1 LRISQVCQLA
11 PDTAIRDQFINLSFR
26 RGAAVPSNKPGQSRG
41 ERIVLRQGFA
51 GLAVIAMGLA
61 GWHGQA
67 TAQTVQNGSFSLNN
81 GNHASTYVPTTA
93 NLTDWTVT
101 TSNSNPVPCVAY
113 GNSFSACGYTPVTT
127 AGLGTSPEGSPYFG
141 AGSWYGNNAIISQTI
156 TGLTSGKQY
165 IVSFYQAAL
174 EDTSV
179 IDAGVDWKV
188 SFGGTT
194 LNSTAM
200 NLPAGGV
207 VGWSSQPVALL
218 FTANATSETLSFLAS
233 GGSNG
238 APPMALLDGIRI
250 DPVPEPAS
258 VALFGIGLA
267 GLAGLRRRRARLAA

>member
-1 LRISQVCQLA
+1 LRGKRF
-11 PDTAIRDQFINLSFR
+11 IR
-26 RGAAVPSNKPGQSRG
+26 
-41 ERIVLRQGFA
+41 RQAFA
-51 GLAVIAMGLA
+51 GLASMAIAVA
-61 GWHGQA
+61 GWQGQA
-67 TAQTVQNGSFSLNN
+67 MAQTVQNGSFSLNN
-81 GNHASTYVPTTA
+81 GSLGSTYVPTTA

-113 GNSFSACGYTPVTT
+113 GTSFSACGYTPVTS
-127 AGLGTSPEGSPYFG
+127 AGLGTSPAGSPYFG

-156 TGLTSGKQY
+156 TGLISGKQY
-165 IVSFYQAAL
+165 IISFYQAAL

-179 IDAGVDWKV
+179 ADAGVDWKV
-188 SFGGTT
+188 TFGGTT

-207 VGWSSQPVALL
+207 VAWSSQPVALL
-218 FTANATSETLSFLAS
+218 FTANAASETLAFLAS

-258 VALFGIGLA
+258 IALFGIGLA
-267 GLAGLRRRRARLAA
+267 GLVGLRRRRARLAA

>member
-1 LRISQVCQLA
+1 MPANS
-11 PDTAIRDQFINLSFR
+11 S
-26 RGAAVPSNKPGQSRG
+26 SQSRTRRTIRG
-41 ERIVLRQGFA
+41 YVFA
-51 GLAVIAMGLA
+51 GLASIGMALA

-67 TAQTVQNGSFSLNN
+67 MAQPVQNGSFSLNN
-81 GNHASTYVPTTA
+81 GSLGSTYVPTTA
-93 NLTDWTVT
+93 NLTDWTLT

-127 AGLGTSPEGSPYFG
+127 AGLGSDPAGTPYFG
-141 AGSWYGNNAIISQTI
+141 AGSWFGNDAILSQTI
-156 TGLTSGKQY
+156 SGLTSGKKY
-165 IVSFYQAAL
+165 VISFYQAAL

-179 IDAGVDWKV
+179 ADPGVEWKV
-188 SFGGTT
+188 TFGGTT

-200 NLPAGGV
+200 DLPAGGV
-207 VGWSSQPVALL
+207 VAWSSQPVSLI
-218 FTANATSETLSFLAS
+218 FTANATSQTLSFLAA

-258 VALFGIGLA
+258 IALFGLGLA